1 VVGAAASARAALRT
15 VRAAAVRVFVH
26 RLPFVVDEAPVAR
39 PVVSGF
45 SPPGTRLR
53 LDVAREHLSRAMSD
67 YEDAVY
73 LTAIQHCQAPSPRD
87 LERKSAHLEQAY
99 AKYRELAGSL
109 LSQRVGQS

>member
-1 VVGAAASARAALRT
+1 
-15 VRAAAVRVFVH
+15 
-26 RLPFVVDEAPVAR
+26 
-39 PVVSGF
+39 
-45 SPPGTRLR
+45 
-53 LDVAREHLSRAMSD
+53 MSD